1 MSDKIIHD
9 MMEDIIDDLVEQGNT
24 GSYPYILD
32 KGDFGMASRRGKDGN
47 ENIADRDD
55 ALGEIAHR

>member
-32 KGDFGMASRRGKDGN
+32 KEDFGGIPSRKRWEREYRRQG
-47 ENIADRDD
+47 
-55 ALGEIAHR
+55 